1 MQPNQKTDAF
11 NADVPPYIL
20 EFSADASTVNAVA
33 QNIPKSG
40 TVTVDGGT
48 RGQLSGRNTSV
59 ISRLRVRFVG
69 NAANVAGQTIQFAVL
84 VNGVA
89 IASAALASPLATTA
103 GTKTGFVDF
112 TATTLA
118 EGDVVRVTLLP
129 SAGLT
134 AVVTDINA
142 ALS

>member
-1 MQPNQKTDAF
+1 MQPNQKTDAY
-11 NADVPPYIL
+11 NADVPPYSL

-48 RGQLSGRNTSV
+48 RGQLCGRNTTV

-69 NAANVAGQTIQFAVL
+69 NSANAGQTIQFAVL
-84 VNGVA
+84 VNGAA
-89 IASAALASPLATTA
+89 IASAALATPLATTA
-103 GTKTGFVDF
+103 GTKTGTVDF

-134 AVVTDINA
+134 AAVTDINA